1 MASKRLLQDY
11 SRGRFVRANEADGW
25 TEPDVKLGALLRLTE
40 AAERIANILEDR
52 VPHGRGV
59 DVTEI
64 HRRLR
69 ALEAVN
75 QETR

>member
-1 MASKRLLQDY
+1 MASKRLLQDF
-11 SRGRFVRANEADGW
+11 SRGRLLAADNSDGW

-40 AAERIANILEDR
+40 AAERIANVLEHR
-52 VPHGRGV
+52 VPHRRGV